1 MNVLSGEGVYTSIF
15 DIKFNT
21 VDKFKLNFEIVHLMV
36 SYCNLPL
43 NFHIKGV
50 RLWYILAM
58 IYISVEVNS
67 KYHR

>member
-21 VDKFKLNFEIVHLMV
+21 VDKFKLNVEIVHSMV

-43 NFHIKGV
+43 M
-50 RLWYILAM
+50 LPT
-58 IYISVEVNS
+58 S
-67 KYHR
+67 KVYVCGTF